1 MVSPRHQA
9 KILNVILLVVGP
21 VSKVTLGHEDLLLA
35 TGLVIFVKEAYD
47 A

>member
-1 MVSPRHQA
+1 MLSPRHQA
-9 KILNVILLVVGP
+9 KILNVILLVEGP

-35 TGLVIFVKEAYD
+35 AGLLIFVKEAYD